1 MKHCMPLVKS
11 WMLLAALV
19 PSLALANGT
28 AKGTIVYK
36 DRTVTVKHAYLVKGP
51 DAMTKQPA
59 RKIILSVADQ
69 GKAIAK
75 CQRMMCLDGDMD
87 DGLSIALD
95 IGPRFGYWMVLNG
108 QKIQYS
114 GTAELK
120 TITFTQE
127 DAKRLAG
134 KVVFDA
140 SKAGG
145 PKVDIEF
152 DAPLVKEVGAL

>member
-1 MKHCMPLVKS
+1 MNHRMLLVTCCL
-11 WMLLAALV
+11 LLAAPV
-19 PSLALANGT
+19 PVLAQAGGT
-28 AKGTIVYK
+28 AKGTIAYK
-36 DRTVTVKHAYLVKGP
+36 DRTVQVKHAYLVKGP

-59 RKIILSVADQ
+59 RKIILAVADQ

-87 DGLSIALD
+87 DGLSIVLD

-114 GTAELK
+114 GTGELK
-120 TITFTQE
+120 DIVFTQE
-127 DAKRLAG
+127 DGKRLAG
-134 KVVFDA
+134 KVAFDA

-152 DAPLVKEVGAL
+152 DAPLVKEVNAL